1 MNMTANPP
9 EDTVQ
14 GGEPGSLPSV
24 SAPENERPEDRPGV
38 IRNIFSMRCPECRRG
53 KVFANLFLKMNPTCP
68 VCGLKFE
75 REPGYFLGA
84 MYFSY
89 AMAIPPLTAMTLLQ
103 KWRSPERSMAS
114 CIVVSALV
122 FIPLVVPIVRF
133 SRVLWLHFDRFFDPQ
148 DRQTPSSK
156 SN

>member
-1 MNMTANPP
+1 MNMKAKLP
-9 EDTVQ
+9 EDEVE
-14 GGEPGSLPSV
+14 GGEPGSPPVV
-24 SAPENERPEDRPGV
+24 SAHAKVGTDERPGV
-38 IRNIFSMRCPECRRG
+38 LHGILAMSCPECRRG

-68 VCGLKFE
+68 ACGLKFE

-114 CIVVSALV
+114 CIVVSAIV

-133 SRVLWLHFDRFFDPQ
+133 SRVLWLYFDRFFDPQ
-148 DRQTPSSK
+148 DRQSPDSK

>member
-1 MNMTANPP
+1 MNRTENSP
-9 EDTVQ
+9 DGTNQ
-14 GGEPGSLPSV
+14 GGEPGSPPGVPAPSHG
-24 SAPENERPEDRPGV
+24 PEAGRPGV
-38 IRNIFSMRCPECRRG
+38 VRNILSMHCPECRRG

-89 AMAIPPLTAMTLLQ
+89 AMAIPPLTVMTLLQ

-114 CIVVSALV
+114 CIVVSAAIFV
-122 FIPLVVPIVRF
+122 PLVVPIVRF

-148 DRQTPSSK
+148 DRQTPDSK